1 MSSKQKKKLKL
12 ETKLLGYVLII
23 NSIIWINIL
32 WYQYIM
38 KGDINA
44 CTDITKFILGA
55 GIILLLGR
63 KAISEIIIKLVE
75 VFAKK

>member
-1 MSSKQKKKLKL
+1 MSPKKKKQLKM
-12 ETKLLGYVLII
+12 ETKLLGYALIA
-23 NSIIWINIL
+23 NSIVWINIIF
-32 WYQYIM
+32 YQYFM
-38 KGDINA
+38 KGDIDA
-44 CTDITKFILGA
+44 CADLTKYILGA